1 MARLTLAL
9 SWGVPTVLCAAAL
22 YEAALALGASGVGSE
37 PGSGAPGEW
46 VVRLAALLAMLA
58 GCLVAGFAIRS
69 GRRLALALT
78 APAAAAFVV
87 ARLFTYDPYYAPSAR
102 RYADGNGDA
111 VAYSF
116 VLLGVAA
123 LSAILSLRNPRL
135 GAGMT
140 VVVLIAALVAS
151 FLMGAH

>member
-9 SWGVPTVLCAAAL
+9 SWCVPIVLCAAAL
-22 YEAALALGASGVGSE
+22 YEVALAFGASGIGTA
-37 PGSGAPGEW
+37 PGSGPPGEW

-69 GRRLALALT
+69 DGRLA
-78 APAAAAFVV
+78 APAAATFVV
-87 ARLFTYDPYYAPSAR
+87 ARLFTYDPYYAPTAR
-102 RYADGNGDA
+102 RYADGNGDF
-111 VAYSF
+111 VAYAF

-123 LSAILSLRNPRL
+123 LTAIVSLRSPRL
-135 GAGMT
+135 GGGLT
-140 VVVLIAALVAS
+140 VVVLLAAFVAT